1 MNLDNVA
8 EWLQKESFAA
18 GIGSVLTT
26 GIEPGN
32 YEEVE
37 KRAKQIFEKV
47 KDL

>member
-1 MNLDNVA
+1 MPSGGVNLDNVA
-8 EWLQKESFAA
+8 A
-18 GIGSVLTT
+18 GIGSALTT

-47 KDL
+47 KGL